1 MHGED
6 LRLAKRVVNKDKR
19 AAEEFF
25 NSYFP
30 RLFRFVS
37 LRTPGDS
44 VCEDLVQE
52 TLIKAIRHLDGYR
65 GEAALFTWLCQIA
78 RNQISDYY
86 RYHERKEAPLVS
98 LDDDPQIR
106 AILES
111 LHLHEEG
118 PADRIAITQIV
129 QLTLDY
135 LPDQYGR
142 ALEWKYLEGLTVEEI
157 ARRLDTGVVAAQS
170 LLARA
175 RHAFRAGFK
184 EVQLEIGAP
193 AAAGGKT

>member
-1 MHGED
+1 MHDQD
-6 LRLAKRVVNKDKR
+6 LRLAKRVVRKDR
-19 AAEEFF
+19 QAAEEFF

-30 RLFRFVS
+30 RLYRFVA
-37 LRTPGDS
+37 LRTPEDS

-52 TLIKAIRHLDGYR
+52 TLIRAIRHLDSYR

-86 RYHERKEAPLVS
+86 RYHERKQAPLVS
-98 LDDDPQIR
+98 LDEDPQVR
-106 AILES
+106 AVLES
-111 LHLHEEG
+111 LAEDVG
-118 PADRIAITQIV
+118 NPTDRMMITQIV

-135 LPDQYGR
+135 LPDSYSR

-157 ARRLDTGVVAAQS
+157 ASRLDTGVVAAQS

-175 RHAFRAGFK
+175 RTAFRTGFR
-184 EVQLEIGAP
+184 EVQLEV
-193 AAAGGKT
+193 AAGTPAGGNA

>member
-1 MHGED
+1 MHDED
-6 LRLAKRVVNKDKR
+6 LRLAKRVVRKDRR

-30 RLFRFVS
+30 RLYRFVA
-37 LRTPGDS
+37 LRTPQDS

-52 TLIKAIRHLDGYR
+52 TLIKAIRHLEGYR

-86 RYHERKEAPLVS
+86 RYHERKQAPLMS
-98 LDDDPQIR
+98 LDDDPQVR
-106 AILES
+106 AVLES
-111 LHLHEEG
+111 LAVDNDN
-118 PADRIAITQIV
+118 PADRMVITQIV

-135 LPDQYGR
+135 LPDQYSR
-142 ALEWKYLEGLTVEEI
+142 ALEWKYLDGLTVEEI
-157 ARRLDTGVVAAQS
+157 ARRLETGVVAAQS

-175 RHAFRAGFK
+175 RTAFRSGFR
-184 EVQLEIGAP
+184 EVQLEVGAS
-193 AAAGGKT
+193 AAGGTA

>member
-1 MHGED
+1 M
-6 LRLAKRVVNKDKR
+6 
-19 AAEEFF
+19 
-25 NSYFP
+25 
-30 RLFRFVS
+30 
-37 LRTPGDS
+37 
-44 VCEDLVQE
+44 QE

-78 RNQISDYY
+78 RSQISDYY

-111 LHLHEEG
+111 LQLHDEG
-118 PADRIAITQIV
+118 PVDRIAITQVV

-135 LPDQYGR
+135 LPDPYGR
-142 ALEWKYLEGLTVEEI
+142 ALEWKYLEGLSVEEI
-157 ARRLDTGVVAAQS
+157 AQRLGTGVVAAQS

-175 RHAFRAGFK
+175 RAAFRKGFK
-184 EVQLEIGAP
+184 EVQLEIGTP
-193 AAAGGKT
+193 VVAGGKS